1 MDISTVQKGGAKWTT
16 WVKETETREI
26 ALRGLDFTASI
37 KEKIQL
43 SRDRIPET
51 YRSFLRLSI
60 QFWFRNT
67 E

>member
-1 MDISTVQKGGAKWTT
+1 MREESGGRGKEEVGKKGEEG
-16 WVKETETREI
+16 VGGGGVETREI
-26 ALRGLDFTASI
+26 ALRELDFTASI

-60 QFWFRNT
+60 QL
-67 E
+67 